1 MTNPNTNIEKGF
13 IDLCE
18 AIDTLENW
26 VSKGAALSA
35 KEEDTLIV
43 SFKATYDLSL
53 SLMKALLT
61 QAGNT
66 DLDDAPAIFK
76 AAIDAGLIEDEDGWA
91 TMLETNHSVSKKL
104 SEEDKE
110 IAVEAILFD
119 YFDLFVDLGIE
130 LDARIGTEEE

>member
-1 MTNPNTNIEKGF
+1 MTNPNPNIEKGF

-26 VSKGAALSA
+26 VSKGAALSPQ
-35 KEEDTLIV
+35 EEDTLIV
-43 SFKATYDLSL
+43 AFKATYDLSL
-53 SLMKALLT
+53 SLLKAMLT
-61 QAGNT
+61 EAGHT

-76 AAIDAGLIEDEDGWA
+76 AAVDAGLIEDEDGWA
-91 TMLETNHSVSKKL
+91 TMLETNHSVSQKL
-104 SEEDKE
+104 DEDGKE

-130 LDARIGTEEE
+130 LDTRIGTEE